1 MIHGGGHIMFS
12 RKDIRLKQ
20 TKLLLDNGLLPI
32 SIDYRLCP
40 EVDLLQGPM
49 VDVCDALRWA
59 REQLPTLKLSCHG
72 LQVDG
77 TKVVVVGWSS
87 GGHLAMT
94 LAWTARLQDL
104 KPPEAIL
111 AFYAPADYED
121 DCNYSPPFLVI
132 VDIGVGIIICELADA
147 TFSFIKP
154 GVNPTSPRT
163 LHLQAYR
170 TMYWTPC
177 KKNP

>member
-1 MIHGGGHIMFS
+1 MFS
-12 RKDIRLKQ
+12 RKDIRSKQ
-20 TKLLLDNGLLPI
+20 TQLLLDSGLLPV

-59 REQLPTLKLSCHG
+59 REQLPTLNLDCPG
-72 LQVDG
+72 LQIDG

-111 AFYAPADYED
+111 TFYAPADYED
-121 DCNYSPPFLVI
+121 DCKYSPPLPVEI
-132 VDIGVGIIICELADA
+132 N
-147 TFSFIKP
+147 P
-154 GVNPTSPRT
+154 GVTSS
-163 LHLQAYR
+163 YV
-170 TMYWTPC
+170 
-177 KKNP
+177 N